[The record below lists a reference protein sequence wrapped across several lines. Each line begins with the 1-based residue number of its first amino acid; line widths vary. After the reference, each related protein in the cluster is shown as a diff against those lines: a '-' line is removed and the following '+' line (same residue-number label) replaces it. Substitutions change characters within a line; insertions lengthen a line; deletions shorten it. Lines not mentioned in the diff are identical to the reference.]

1 MMSTFNLFLE
11 QTSDKSGISSIQ
23 RTLSLNFI

>member
-11 QTSDKSGISSIQ
+11 QNSNKSGMSLIQ